1 MSGILLPLHT
11 KTPYSFTV
19 AQFPSSQSLAIPIAV
34 NVNVTPWRE
43 ATLIARVHGAP
54 TWTTN
59 AQFQY
64 DFFPSGPC
72 SDDPSVVFR
81 GTTGN
86 PTLTVTTANV
96 GSSTAYVKSA
106 NVTSGLAG
114 FGDLILT
121 LTQPA
126 SAGSYI
132 ITLSCDL
139 IVKA

>member
-1 MSGILLPLHT
+1 MAGILLPLHE

-19 AQFPSSQSLAIPIAV
+19 AQFPSSQSLSFPIAV
-34 NVNVTPWRE
+34 SVNVTAWRE

-64 DFFPSGPC
+64 DLFPSGPC
-72 SDDPSVVFR
+72 ADDPSVIFR
-81 GTTGN
+81 GTSGN
-86 PTLTVTTANV
+86 PTLTVTTADV
-96 GSSTAYVKSA
+96 GGSTAYVRST
-106 NVTSGLAG
+106 NITSGLAG
-114 FGDLILT
+114 YGDLVLT

-126 SAGSYI
+126 SAGSFI

-139 IVKA
+139 VVKA